1 MLKSLGA
8 ATVGVALAGC
18 SDDGSGDD
26 GYGNGDGNGTDEP
39 TATNGT
45 ETDGQGA
52 AAVAE
57 ASFAASLS
65 DDGSIPGHDD
75 SGSEGTGEAR
85 FDGTAE
91 GDIEFEVTWENLEG
105 DVTGIHIH
113 GDGSADGGYL
123 VRLFE
128 PSDSEH
134 ADGAVLT
141 GDLKAASGGSISGTF
156 TDEDVNP
163 SGDFDGDIE
172 TTAALVAELESPE
185 LGESGGVVNIH
196 TEHDPDSELAGQVE
210 AQ

>member
-18 SDDGSGDD
+18 SDNGDD
-26 GYGNGDGNGTDEP
+26 AADDGNGTVDDGDEP
-39 TATNGT
+39 TAT
-45 ETDGQGA
+45 DGEEA

-57 ASFAASLS
+57 AAFTASLS
-65 DDGSIPGHDD
+65 DDGSIPGHQSSD
-75 SGSEGTGEAR
+75 SDGTSEATFEGTGEGSLE
-85 FDGTAE
+85 FD
-91 GDIEFEVTWENLEG
+91 VSWENLEG
-105 DVTGIHIH
+105 AVNGVHIH
-113 GDGSADGGYL
+113 GGGSADGGYL

-134 ADGAVLT
+134 ADGAVVT
-141 GDLKAASGGSISGTF
+141 GDLKAAESGSVSGTI
-156 TDEDVNP
+156 TDDYVNP
-163 SGDFDGDIE
+163 SGDYDGDIE
-172 TTAALVAELESPE
+172 VVAELVAELESPE